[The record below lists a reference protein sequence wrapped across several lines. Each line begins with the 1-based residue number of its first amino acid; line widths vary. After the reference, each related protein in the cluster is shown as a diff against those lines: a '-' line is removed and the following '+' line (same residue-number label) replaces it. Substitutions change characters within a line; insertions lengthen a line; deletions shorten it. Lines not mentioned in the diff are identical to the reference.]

1 MIQRIQSIWLLLSGI
16 SLFGLFLFPY
26 LMYSNPVGLG
36 KSIYVTGVFS
46 SLNNVETKESSFLLL
61 TIATVVLALIP
72 ILIIFLFKDR
82 KLQLKLILLQVILV
96 CLLAVGMWFSA
107 SGIWDMNNEDIKVS
121 NIGVGYFI
129 LPISILFLSFAIRG
143 IRNDEKL
150 IKSAD
155 RLR

>member
-1 MIQRIQSIWLLLSGI
+1 MIQRIQSIWLLLS
-16 SLFGLFLFPY
+16 SLCLFGLFLFPY

-46 SLNNVETKESSFLLL
+46 SLNNVQTKESSFLVL
-61 TIATVVLALIP
+61 TIAAVLLALIP
-72 ILIIFLFKDR
+72 IGIIFLFRNR
-82 KLQLKLILLQVILV
+82 KLQLKLILLEVILI
-96 CLLAVGMWFSA
+96 CLFAVWMWVSA

-121 NIGVGYFI
+121 NIGVGYFL
-129 LPISILFLSFAIRG
+129 LPVSVLFLSFAIRG
-143 IRNDEKL
+143 IRTDEKL

>member
-72 ILIIFLFKDR
+72 ILIIFFFKDR

-107 SGIWDMNNEDIKVS
+107 SSIWDMNNEDIKVS

>member
-1 MIQRIQSIWLLLSGI
+1 
-16 SLFGLFLFPY
+16 
-26 LMYSNPVGLG
+26 MYSNPVGLG

-72 ILIIFLFKDR
+72 ILIIFFFKDR

-107 SGIWDMNNEDIKVS
+107 SSIWDMNNEDIKVS